1 MYLCDLF
8 STYMINGTFF
18 FQLNGLSF
26 IACHFCYF
34 VHAFI
39 APTCIHNVFSHVC
52 LSVHGEWVPVQDP
65 GPSTFSVQGSILI
78 LQNTNWLTLLF
89 KIRIALHFPKCIS
102 KPQKICKFPILES
115 LSAVNNFAMT
125 FTRKSIADL
134 KTDDTDKSISY
145 LRNILVK
152 GINSLQLCVP
162 FSRVLLHIHN
172 LMHRDSYKVASNALF
187 SHIWNLT
194 PV

>member
-1 MYLCDLF
+1 MRFALHC
-8 STYMINGTFF
+8 
-18 FQLNGLSF
+18 
-26 IACHFCYF
+26 
-34 VHAFI
+34 V
-39 APTCIHNVFSHVC
+39 
-52 LSVHGEWVPVQDP
+52 
-65 GPSTFSVQGSILI
+65 
-78 LQNTNWLTLLF
+78 TLRY
-89 KIRIALHFPKCIS
+89 KARIAFNFPKCIS
-102 KPQKICKFPILES
+102 KPQKICKFSALES
-115 LSAVNNFAMT
+115 LTAVNNFAMT

-187 SHIWNLT
+187 SHI
-194 PV
+194 